1 MPNVGTANTDFSI
14 RPDHFCIVVDD
25 LDKAVEQ
32 YQSLGF
38 TITKGAKAS
47 GGHNALIVFEDG
59 IYIELMHFPKARLQ
73 RILLALTRPIG
84 LFNLMLSGDKE
95 ILRRFLIHWT
105 NAPSGHW
112 VDWSFAVEPMEA
124 AVEHVRASGFE
135 VAKSAY
141 VSERL
146 NSENETAR
154 WKMQGTP
161 NTNLPFLIEDFS
173 GSAPRAPLNKGHSHD
188 NGAVA
193 LKEVILGSPDPQKTL
208 EDLSKL
214 TNIDVDDDKVE
225 LNGVAFKCKRD
236 SERKYA
242 GPMEL
247 VLSSASGEVPE
258 GRLEPLI
265 TGGAQISLIK

>member
-1 MPNVGTANTDFSI
+1 MPNAETSNSGFSI

-38 TITKGAKAS
+38 TITRGAKAS

-95 ILRRFLIHWT
+95 ILRRFLVHWT

-124 AVEHVRASGFE
+124 AVEHARASGIT

-173 GSAPRAPLNKGHSHD
+173 GSAPRAPLNKEHSHS

-193 LKEVILGSPDPQKTL
+193 VKEVILGSPDPQKTL
-208 EDLSKL
+208 QDLSML
-214 TNIDVDDDKVE
+214 TKVKVDGDKVE
-225 LNGVAFKCKRD
+225 LNGVAFRCKRD
-236 SERKYA
+236 TERKYA
-242 GPMEL
+242 GPVEL
-247 VLSSASGEVPE
+247 VLSSASGEISE
-258 GRLEPLI
+258 GRLEPL
-265 TGGAQISLIK
+265 TTEGAQFSLTN